1 MSFVEGFLTAP
12 SPGMVSAIV
21 LNEHYPSE
29 EAYLE
34 ALAEALRVEYE
45 TIVDSG
51 FLLQLD
57 CPDLAR
63 ERHNTYQDQPLEDFL
78 GFAGRVID
86 AINHA
91 LRNIPRDRVR
101 MHVCWGNYEGP
112 HDCDVPL
119 EDVIPV
125 MRRAKVGGFVLP
137 FANPRHAHEFRY
149 VKDLL
154 VDDEQTIV
162 AGVIDTTTNFV
173 EHPEV
178 VADRLERVA
187 AVIGDPQSSNGWN
200 RLRLRIHRGQGT
212 RCRGCRVGQA
222 RGAQRR
228 RQARVL
234 ALVLEWSERR
244 GPAACSRRIQ
254 KQQLWEE
261 CHVQSVHQ
269 RPQVRRR
276 PPPLLC
282 ASLALFSTA
291 ATAAET
297 WKFYMHQSAPNFAT
311 SRGAKLLTEEIEKA
325 TNGELKMQL
334 HLSGTLQISPSDIT
348 KAVGE
353 NIVQLGDDLF
363 NSGNIPLAGIPR
375 LPMLVQSYEDFT
387 KAAAVLQPYI
397 EKAFAAKGSTVLAA
411 YSYPMQVVWGKKKLE
426 SLEDIKGL
434 KLRVAAPEQGEF
446 VRRFG
451 GTSIT
456 MSAPEVPSALDRGV
470 VDGIFTA
477 GVGAVLWK
485 DLLKYGFLIV
495 VNVNNS
501 YIIANT
507 EAFNKLSP
515 DLQAKLRKVAADIG
529 RWNQDTMKTE
539 EAASQKTLG
548 DAGYVLTQAKPAEI
562 AKAVET
568 MKPYWDEWAKSRG
581 PEVVEALGKVRA
593 ALGR

>member
-1 MSFVEGFLTAP
+1 MFSQLSKTA
-12 SPGMVSAIV
+12 SAT
-21 LNEHYPSE
+21 L
-29 EAYLE
+29 AAA
-34 ALAEALRVEYE
+34 ALC
-45 TIVDSG
+45 T
-51 FLLQLD
+51 
-57 CPDLAR
+57 
-63 ERHNTYQDQPLEDFL
+63 
-78 GFAGRVID
+78 
-86 AINHA
+86 
-91 LRNIPRDRVR
+91 
-101 MHVCWGNYEGP
+101 
-112 HDCDVPL
+112 
-119 EDVIPV
+119 
-125 MRRAKVGGFVLP
+125 
-137 FANPRHAHEFRY
+137 
-149 VKDLL
+149 
-154 VDDEQTIV
+154 
-162 AGVIDTTTNFV
+162 
-173 EHPEV
+173 
-178 VADRLERVA
+178 
-187 AVIGDPQSSNGWN
+187 
-200 RLRLRIHRGQGT
+200 
-212 RCRGCRVGQA
+212 
-222 RGAQRR
+222 
-228 RQARVL
+228 
-234 ALVLEWSERR
+234 
-244 GPAACSRRIQ
+244 
-254 KQQLWEE
+254 
-261 CHVQSVHQ
+261 
-269 RPQVRRR
+269 
-276 PPPLLC
+276 
-282 ASLALFSTA
+282 SLALLTNSA
-291 ATAAET
+291 AAAET

-334 HLSGTLQISPSDIT
+334 HLSGTLQIAPSDIT

-485 DLLKYGFLIV
+485 DLLKYGFLMV

-548 DAGYVLTQAKPAEI
+548 DAGYVLTQAKPEEI

-581 PEVVEALGKVRA
+581 PDVVEALGKVRA